1 MENITAAGLD
11 YVYDGKLL
19 DAVRYTLEGTFL
31 GIWVWLIIIV
41 ILDAMVFIKTR
52 NAVFTSIINLILMYV
67 FASSLPQT
75 TFMILL
81 TISVMALAGSIYYLF
96 K

>member
-19 DAVRYTLEGTFL
+19 DAVRYTLESTFL
-31 GIWVWLIIIV
+31 VIWVWLIIIV